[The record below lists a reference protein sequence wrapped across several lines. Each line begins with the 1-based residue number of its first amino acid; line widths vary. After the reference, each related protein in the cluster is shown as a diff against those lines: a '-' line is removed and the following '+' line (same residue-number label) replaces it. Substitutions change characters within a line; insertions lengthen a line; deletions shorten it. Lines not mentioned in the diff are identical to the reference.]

1 MRYVNFADP
10 PSKQAE
16 DINKNF
22 EEASASNET
31 SFLPESGTVPLR
43 SEENENFT
51 GGRIKASPGTDP
63 DDCVTVV
70 QLELLEQRVAALE
83 ALVSP

>member
-1 MRYVNFADP
+1 MKYINFADP
-10 PSKQAE
+10 PSKQAA
-16 DINKNF
+16 DINENF
-22 EEASASNET
+22 EEVVVESSYM
-31 SFLPESGTVPLR
+31 PEAGTVPLR

>member
-1 MRYVNFADP
+1 MKYINFADP
-10 PSKQAE
+10 PSKQAA
-16 DINKNF
+16 DINENF
-22 EEASASNET
+22 EEAVVEPSYM
-31 SFLPESGTVPLR
+31 PEAGTIPVR
-43 SEENENFT
+43 SEAIGEFT
-51 GGRIKASPGTDP
+51 GGRLKASPGTDP

>member
-1 MRYVNFADP
+1 MKYINFADP
-10 PSKQAE
+10 PSKQAA
-16 DINKNF
+16 DINENF
-22 EEASASNET
+22 EEVVVESSYM
-31 SFLPESGTVPLR
+31 PEAGTVPLR

-51 GGRIKASPGTDP
+51 GGRIKASAGTDP
-63 DDCVTVV
+63 DDCVAVV

>member
-1 MRYVNFADP
+1 MKYINFADP
-10 PSKQAE
+10 PSKQAA
-16 DINKNF
+16 DINQNF
-22 EEASASNET
+22 EEAVVEPSYM
-31 SFLPESGTVPLR
+31 PESGTVPLR